1 MVSDNS
7 LVFSDLRITCM
18 KKDLAETIVGREV
31 GDKEANV
38 GDVEQG
44 VLRQNQQIRSLRLI
58 RIKSCRVRQRCN
70 AFGVDEDD
78 LNKRKLKH
86 YK

>member
-1 MVSDNS
+1 
-7 LVFSDLRITCM
+7 M

-58 RIKSCRVRQRCN
+58 RI
-70 AFGVDEDD
+70 
-78 LNKRKLKH
+78 
-86 YK
+86 

>member
-1 MVSDNS
+1 LVSDNS

-58 RIKSCRVRQRCN
+58 RI
-70 AFGVDEDD
+70 
-78 LNKRKLKH
+78 
-86 YK
+86 